1 MPPRQATASR
11 VSEGKSRYQTLT
23 NLSLPQYDPD
33 TGKRTGQ
40 TDLVGPGEIV
50 ELTEAEAAHLMSTNP
65 RSGHR
70 APLIRPA
77 SEKDQP
83 LPRIH
88 PAHASGLSLGPPVL
102 ARPDPAGSSSIQVQ
116 QEVPQASQAVVDGVK
131 SLLDNPEANEPVAG
145 SEGQLPADL
154 VDALDIAPA
163 R

>member
-11 VSEGKSRYQTLT
+11 VSEGKSQYQTLT
-23 NLSLPQYDPD
+23 NCSVPQYDPD

-50 ELTEAEAAHLMSTNP
+50 WLTEAEAQHLMSTNP

-77 SEKDQP
+77 SEKNLP
-83 LPRIH
+83 LPRVH

-116 QEVPQASQAVVDGVK
+116 QEVPQASQELVAGMK
-131 SLLDNPEANEPVAG
+131 SVLDNPEANEPEAG
-145 SEGQLPADL
+145 SESQLPSDL
-154 VDALDIAPA
+154 IDALDITPA